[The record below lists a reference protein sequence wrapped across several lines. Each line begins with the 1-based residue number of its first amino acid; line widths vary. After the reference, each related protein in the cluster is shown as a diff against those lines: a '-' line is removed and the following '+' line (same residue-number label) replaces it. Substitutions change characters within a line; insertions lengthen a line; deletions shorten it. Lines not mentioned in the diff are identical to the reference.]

1 VERALRAAHEAHLG
15 QTRKGG
21 DVPYVLHPLHA
32 AIMLARL
39 GADDLALQ
47 AAILH
52 DVVED
57 SDDWTIERVSAE
69 FGPAVGSIVA
79 EVTEDKSQ
87 SWEQRKRHQ
96 VEHVPHLSERARLVK
111 AADKL
116 HNLSSLLADLQAA
129 ADPNDVWRHFSR
141 GPAATL
147 AMARDLVEA
156 LAPHVDPRL
165 ALPLRAVLGQ
175 LEALARP

>member
-1 VERALRAAHEAHLG
+1 MERALRAAHAAHLG

-39 GADDLALQ
+39 GADELTLQ

-57 SDDWTIERVSAE
+57 CEEWTIERVSAE
-69 FGPAVGSIVA
+69 FGPVVGSIVA
-79 EVTEDKSQ
+79 EVTEDKTQ
-87 SWEQRKRHQ
+87 SWEQRKRCQ

-116 HNLSSLLADLQAA
+116 HNLGSLLADLRSAA
-129 ADPNDVWRHFSR
+129 APDDVWRHFSR

-156 LAPHVDPRL
+156 LAPQVDPRL
-165 ALPLRAVLGQ
+165 ALPLRAILRE
-175 LEALARP
+175 LEELARA